1 MNRLLRTI
9 IYTIGHVIIA
19 VICNRIITGAEVHL
33 ALTDAVIEPFVN
45 GIWFYTLDWLCTNYF
60 NKNE

>member
-33 ALTDAVIEPFVN
+33 ALTDAIIEPLIN
-45 GIWFYTLDWLCTNYF
+45 GLWFYFLDWIWTNYF
-60 NKNE
+60 NKK